1 MKVTHTQIP
10 EVVILEPQVFRDER
24 GFFLES
30 YNRQKYREAG
40 IELEFVQDNH
50 SRSQR
55 GTIRGLHAQIN
66 RPQGKLI
73 RVSAGEIFDVAVDVR
88 RGSPTFGQW
97 VGAWLTADNF
107 RQMYVPP
114 GFVHGFCVTSDFAE
128 VQYKCTDFYDPTS
141 EISVLWNDKEIGIDW
156 PLDEIAEP
164 ILSKKDLVAKPLQQL
179 MDVLPWFENNGTSGN
194 NGKDGIVF

>member
-1 MKVTHTQIP
+1 MKITRTEIP
-10 EVVILEPQVFRDER
+10 EVIVIEPRVFRDER

-50 SRSQR
+50 SRSQC

-73 RVSAGEIFDVAVDVR
+73 RVTAGEIFDVAVDVR
-88 RGSPTFGQW
+88 RGSPSFGQW
-97 VGAWLTADNF
+97 VGAWLTAENF

-114 GFVHGFCVTSDFAE
+114 GFVHGFCVTSDLAE
-128 VQYKCTDFYDPTS
+128 VQYKCTDFYDPAS
-141 EISVLWNDKEIGIDW
+141 EISVQWNDPEIGIDW
-156 PLDEIAEP
+156 PLEEIVEP
-164 ILSKKDLVAKPLQQL
+164 ILSKKDLLAKPLLQL
-179 MDVLPWFENNGTSGN
+179 MDVLPWFENRQ
-194 NGKDGIVF
+194 D